1 MMFFVFLA
9 IVCASLFTSSLAID
23 ESCATSAYNWL
34 PVTAAQVIRRGF
46 ALAFPGTENFCASEV
61 EDIDPNLLEKV
72 ALYAFGFEMNSYT
85 EEEPAYP
92 IEGVMVTEHAKF
104 VFPIIV
110 GFGDLRV
117 KTLAVFES
125 GCSSVF
131 LSYDT
136 MQAIGLTSNLRTTNV
151 KVNGNLV
158 SAKKA
163 HDAAQHVNIIG
174 QSFLSGNSVFVH
186 DDPETRSVQLK
197 RECSWH

>member
-1 MMFFVFLA
+1 MNFILLLA
-9 IVCASLFTSSLAID
+9 IVGASLFFSSHAIE

-34 PVTAAQVIRRGF
+34 PVTAAQVIKRGL
-46 ALAFPGTENFCASEV
+46 ALAFPATDSFCASEV
-61 EDIDPNLLEKV
+61 EGIDPNLLEKV

-85 EEEPAYP
+85 EEEPSYP

-117 KTLAVFES
+117 KTLAVFEND
-125 GCSSVF
+125 CSSVF
-131 LSYDT
+131 LSYNT

-174 QSFLSGNSVFVH
+174 QSFLSGDSVFVH
-186 DDPETRSVQLK
+186 DDPDTRTVHLK
-197 RECSWH
+197 RECTWN